1 MLIEAIAKIVNTLSF
16 GLKMWLT
23 NRGSFKVMT
32 KKSIVDMYENEV
44 VVKGFVDM
52 LVLFVVEVAKKW

>member
-1 MLIEAIAKIVNTLSF
+1 MSIEAIAKLTNTSSF

-23 NRGSFKVMT
+23 NRGSFKVLT

-44 VVKGFVDM
+44 VVKG
-52 LVLFVVEVAKKW
+52 LVNMFALFVVEVSKKW